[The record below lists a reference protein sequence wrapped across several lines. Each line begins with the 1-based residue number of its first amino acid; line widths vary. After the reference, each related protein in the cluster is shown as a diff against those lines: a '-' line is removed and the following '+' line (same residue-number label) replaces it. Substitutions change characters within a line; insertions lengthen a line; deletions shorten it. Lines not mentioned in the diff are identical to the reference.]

1 MERKIKVFLA
11 LAVMVC
17 WIVVFLGSPS
27 IIYAAGKKIFRFA
40 HITDTTHPAHKG
52 AELFKF
58 MINDRSDGII
68 KVEIYP
74 NSVLGSAREYTEQI
88 KLGTI
93 DLGLS
98 TSGQLQEWIRE
109 YAVVMIPFLF
119 DSYSFAHQV
128 LDGPSGEMLA
138 DLADKAGFKVL
149 ANWEWGFRQIT
160 NSKKPIHKPEDLLG
174 LKMRVPHEI
183 QLEQMYKALGVTTT
197 VISFPELY
205 MALSQKVVDGQ
216 CNPLPTIYH
225 QKFYEVQKYLA
236 LTNHVYN
243 TQMLVMSEKAW
254 SGLSKDDQ
262 RIIRESAE
270 IAGDY
275 VRRLIAVDEEKLVQK
290 IRDYGVVVTTPDLEP
305 FRVKMK
311 PAIEAISKYAGESF
325 TERFLDLVEEERRK

>member
-1 MERKIKVFLA
+1 MERKAKVITVLVGICFLA
-11 LAVMVC
+11 ALFAG
-17 WIVVFLGSPS
+17 FPS
-27 IIYAAGKKIFRFA
+27 TSRGAEKVTLRFA

-52 AELFKF
+52 AELFKY
-58 MINDRSDGII
+58 MVNERTLGRIQ
-68 KVEIYP
+68 VEIYP

-93 DLGLS
+93 DMGLS

-119 DSYSFAHQV
+119 DSYDFAHKV
-128 LDGPSGEMLA
+128 LDGPAGQMLA

-160 NSKKPIHKPEDLLG
+160 NSKRPIYKPEDLIG

-183 QLEQMYKALGVTTT
+183 QLEEMYKALGVTTT
-197 VISFPELY
+197 VISFPDLY

-243 TQMLVMSEKAW
+243 TQMLVMSEKSW
-254 SGLSKDDQ
+254 NRLSKDDQ
-262 RIIRESAE
+262 RIIKESAK

-275 VRRLIAVDEEKLVQK
+275 VRKLIVVEEEKLVGK
-290 IRDYGVVVTTPDLEP
+290 IKAYGDVVTTPDLAP
-305 FRVKMK
+305 FREKMG
-311 PAIEAISKYAGESF
+311 AGPTWYCF
-325 TERFLDLVEEERRK
+325 